1 MSAAQYENIRVVLA
15 EPSSHL
21 RSEIVAL
28 MHERGFRNVNATGN
42 LAGVLNA
49 VNSGEVDLLI
59 GDTKLP
65 EGDLSDIIHQIRHGK
80 IGHNPFIVAITL
92 LSSSDTTLVHKV
104 MESGTDQIIVKPF
117 HTEEIV
123 GHIENLTHARKA
135 FVVTTDYIGPN
146 RRRQARPGTQEIPL
160 IAVPN
165 PLRSRM
171 TGQISEHSLKRSIG
185 AAQKIINEQKV
196 IRHAYQIGWLMNQ
209 IGGTDEDASVNI
221 PYEELNKHLQRLHF
235 VATDIALRIRQTHYA
250 HVAGLCMT
258 LQNMADKIMKYGF
271 DAGDIRMIKQL
282 SRVIQSAFDEKRADV
297 DEYRRNSEREANQS
311 GDAGKKAKRV

>member
-1 MSAAQYENIRVVLA
+1 MSFSQYENIRVVLA
-15 EPSSHL
+15 EPSAHL
-21 RSEIVAL
+21 RSEIVDL
-28 MHERGFRNVNATGN
+28 MKGQGFKNVNATGN
-42 LAGVLNA
+42 LAGVMNA
-49 VNSGEVDLLI
+49 VESGEVDLLI

-65 EGDLSDIIHQIRHGK
+65 EGDLSDVIHQIRHGK
-80 IGHNPFIVAITL
+80 VGHNPFIVAITL

-117 HTEEIV
+117 NTREIV

-146 RRRQARPGTQEIPL
+146 RRRQVRPGTQEIPL

-171 TGQISEHSLKRSIG
+171 TGQITEHSLKRSIQS
-185 AAQKIINEQKV
+185 AQKIINEQKV
-196 IRHAYQIGWLMNQ
+196 IRHAFQIGWLMNQ
-209 IGGTDEDASVNI
+209 IGGTDDDASVDI
-221 PYEELNKHLQRLHF
+221 PYEELNTYLQRLHF
-235 VATDIALRIRQTHYA
+235 VSTDIALRIRQTHYA
-250 HVAGLCMT
+250 HVTNLCMT
-258 LQNMADKIMKYGF
+258 MQNMVDKIIKSGF

-297 DEYRRNSEREANQS
+297 DEYRRTAERKDKEKN
-311 GDAGKKAKRV
+311 KRN